1 MSGRG
6 TAGGASARPESMR
19 AWRVHDLGEPADV
32 LRLDDIGVPAPSR
45 GEVLLE
51 VRACGLNFADVLL
64 CRGTYQEHPSLPFTP
79 GSEVVG
85 RIATGPGG
93 AFGNGPPPDTALVPG
108 SRVLARVAPPNGG
121 LAERAIALEEQLLP
135 IPETLDDATAAALHV
150 TYQTAWFALHHR
162 GRLREGETVL
172 VHAGA
177 GGTGSAT
184 IQLAA
189 AAGARVIATAGG
201 AEKVALCVDHGAD
214 VAIDYRS
221 DDVAPAVLD
230 ATGGKGADVI
240 VDPVG
245 GSTFLASTKCV
256 AFEGRIVVVGFA
268 SGEKAD
274 LRTGHVF
281 VKNYEVLGL
290 HWPLY
295 ETHRPRLVRE
305 VHDQLISLLEAG
317 LVCPTVSAVRP
328 LPEAP
333 DALTDLAEGRT
344 TGKVVIR
351 P

>member
-1 MSGRG
+1 
-6 TAGGASARPESMR
+6 
-19 AWRVHDLGEPADV
+19 
-32 LRLDDIGVPAPSR
+32 
-45 GEVLLE
+45 
-51 VRACGLNFADVLL
+51 
-64 CRGTYQEHPSLPFTP
+64 
-79 GSEVVG
+79 
-85 RIATGPGG
+85 
-93 AFGNGPPPDTALVPG
+93 
-108 SRVLARVAPPNGG
+108 VAPPNGG
-121 LAERAIALEEQLLP
+121 LAEQAVALEERLLP
-135 IPETLDDATAAALHV
+135 IPDAIDDATAAALHV

-162 GRLREGETVL
+162 ARVREGETVL

-189 AAGARVIATAGG
+189 ASGARVIATAGG
-201 AEKVALCVDHGAD
+201 PDKVALCHDHGAD

-221 DDVAPAVLD
+221 DDVSHAVLD
-230 ATGGKGADVI
+230 ATRGEGADVI

-268 SGEKAD
+268 GGEQAE

-295 ETHRPRLVRE
+295 EAHRPDLVRE
-305 VHDQLISLLEAG
+305 VHDRLISLLEAG
-317 LVCPTVSAVRP
+317 LVSPTVSAVRP

-333 DALTDLAEGRT
+333 DALTDLAAGRT